1 MSMPVRVTI
10 LSREDCH
17 LCGVVYRIAMHLQSE
32 LHIETS
38 KVYIDGDSVLTERY
52 GARVPVVL
60 LDEVEHFTGKVTE
73 GELRRA
79 IKRARWRRPISRIL
93 SRLGY
98 APTRGRSFLWDSSY
112 LEPQATYP
120 KTSAG
125 PAGRRLSEESRQM
138 SSYLALHRATLT
150 LPVMSPPP
158 RWALTP
164 PFHPYL
170 SQGDQIGIPSLWPSA
185 VCSLW
190 CWCRIAPPGSYPAPC
205 P

>member
-1 MSMPVRVTI
+1 MGASLPDNLPPYVIPSNSISIALSRASMSMPVRVTI

-73 GELRRA
+73 GALRRA

-98 APTRGRSFLWDSSY
+98 VPTRG
-112 LEPQATYP
+112 
-120 KTSAG
+120 
-125 PAGRRLSEESRQM
+125 
-138 SSYLALHRATLT
+138 
-150 LPVMSPPP
+150 
-158 RWALTP
+158 
-164 PFHPYL
+164 
-170 SQGDQIGIPSLWPSA
+170 
-185 VCSLW
+185 
-190 CWCRIAPPGSYPAPC
+190 
-205 P
+205 